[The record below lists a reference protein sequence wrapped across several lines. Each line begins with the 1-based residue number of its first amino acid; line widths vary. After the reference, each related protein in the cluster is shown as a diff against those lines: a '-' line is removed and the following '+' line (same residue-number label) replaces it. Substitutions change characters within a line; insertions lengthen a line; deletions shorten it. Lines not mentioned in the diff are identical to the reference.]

1 MKVNVLEEKQRVEIW
16 LTQAES
22 NDKTVSKEIEKIKN
36 DFRSKKYYIVIFR
49 SGTGNLFENTNNLIL
64 HNKAG

>member
-36 DFRSKKYYIVIFR
+36 DFRSKKYYIAIFR
-49 SGTGNLFENTNNLIL
+49 SGTGNLFENTKNLIL